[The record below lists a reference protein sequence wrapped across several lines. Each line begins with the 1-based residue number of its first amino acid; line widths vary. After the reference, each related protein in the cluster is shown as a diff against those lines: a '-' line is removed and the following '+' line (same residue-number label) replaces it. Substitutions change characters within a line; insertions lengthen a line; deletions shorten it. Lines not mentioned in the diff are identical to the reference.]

1 MKVKHFPKVG
11 QSHDDT
17 FFSVSSFVL
26 ISEMDFVP
34 FYFSFLLYYYE
45 WMKFLCCWRF
55 LFFIKN
61 FNFFAPSLVFLILII
76 LTSLKCLYAKNIKF
90 RKNSKKFC
98 TIFFSYF
105 RFVFSQFQ
113 IIIFCYYYFF
123 IIYFRSL
130 VNSK

>member
-17 FFSVSSFVL
+17 FSSLSLFVL

-45 WMKFLCCWRF
+45 WMFLCCWLF

-76 LTSLKCLYAKNIKF
+76 LTSLLLIGN
-90 RKNSKKFC
+90 
-98 TIFFSYF
+98 
-105 RFVFSQFQ
+105 
-113 IIIFCYYYFF
+113 
-123 IIYFRSL
+123 L
-130 VNSK
+130 L